1 MSESTH
7 LTPADVDSGRRLQ
20 EAVRS
25 LCPSAVC
32 VLSGRLPQ
40 DRELSRATVVV
51 AGERGDGLE
60 QVFNHGG
67 LPLSTPVLILG
78 QGEELPAALVGR
90 GDGRL
95 VDYLALPTPL
105 AILGHRLAFLSR
117 VQRISSE
124 HQASS
129 ATLDRQLNALTTRD
143 GLTGL
148 FNRRHLTTNLKSH
161 MDEAHVSDHDL
172 CLLLFNIDFFN
183 AVNKASGQQYG
194 DFILNEMSARLK
206 KAARPEHGC
215 YRFSGEDFIVLM
227 PETGLEE
234 ARKISENI
242 RRLCFGKPYTHGR
255 VSHSITVSMGL
266 ASLKDHQPT
275 SHDEFINMAEAAL
288 FLAKARGRN
297 RLQTYMPRSGV
308 ERYDPRQSM
317 AFLKDSLNRILEKTK
332 TSAIASVQ
340 LLARHLTGPE
350 HEEHAET
357 VSRYITLLG
366 ERLRMPRNHLE
377 TFHNAIALC
386 SSFRSLLHN
395 DLISRPQHLSLDERK
410 ILEDLPFKLVELTDM
425 FDYFA
430 KEREVLL
437 CHGERFD
444 GSGYPQGLKGDDI
457 PLGARIFSLIDAL
470 AAMTA
475 DRPHRPRLAPEEIVD
490 ELLRQAGRQF
500 DPGLVL
506 KLFELIEENRLLDL
520 DRQIL
525 EQARQAITSAFP
537 HLRP

>member
-7 LTPADVDSGRRLQ
+7 LTPADIDGGRRLQ

-25 LCPSAVC
+25 LCPSALC
-32 VLSGRLPQ
+32 ILAGRPPQ
-40 DRELSRATVVV
+40 DHELRRATVVV
-51 AGERGDGLE
+51 AGAHGDCLERIFNHDGLP
-60 QVFNHGG
+60 H
-67 LPLSTPVLILG
+67 STPVLILG
-78 QGEELPAALVGR
+78 QGGDLPAALLDR
-90 GDGRL
+90 KDGRL
-95 VDYLALPTPL
+95 IDYLALPAPL

-124 HQASS
+124 HQASF

-148 FNRRHLTTNLKSH
+148 FNRRHLTTNLKRH
-161 MDEAHVSDHDL
+161 MDEARDSGHDL

-183 AVNKASGQQYG
+183 AVNKAAGQQYG
-194 DFILNEMSARLK
+194 DFILNEMAARLK
-206 KAARPEHGC
+206 KATRPEDGC
-215 YRFSGEDFIVLM
+215 YRFSGEDFVVLM
-227 PETGLEE
+227 PETGLDE
-234 ARKISENI
+234 ARRIGENI
-242 RRLCFGKPYTHGR
+242 RRLCFGKPYSSGD

-266 ASLKDHQPT
+266 ASLREHLPT
-275 SHDEFINMAEAAL
+275 SHDEFINMAETAL

-317 AFLKDSLNRILEKTK
+317 GFLKDSLNRILEKTK

-395 DLISRPQHLSLDERK
+395 DLISRPQHLSMDERK

-457 PLGARIFSLIDAL
+457 PLGARIFTLIDAL

-475 DRPHRPRLAPEEIVD
+475 DRPYRPRLAPEQIVD

-500 DPGLVL
+500 DPALVF
-506 KLFELIEENRLLDL
+506 KVFELIEENRLLDL
-520 DRQIL
+520 DGQVL
-525 EQARQAITSAFP
+525 ERARATLLSAFP